1 MTSASLFLLVPK
13 ETSMASPAPPVT
25 LRGVMPALVTP
36 FDAQGRIDFDAFG
49 RLLAKLRADGVKGWV
64 PCGSTGEY
72 NALTAQ
78 ERVSVLEYVADFAS
92 DQEVLIAG
100 TNGGSTAEV
109 IEHSK
114 RAYDIGYRNV
124 LLSSPY
130 YATPAP
136 DELIAHYRSVL
147 DAVDVNI
154 MLYNYPPKVG
164 VEVGLE
170 ILDAFVDEPRVLG
183 IKESSGS
190 LLRAIDIRARYGD
203 RYQLSNGSDDQTV
216 DFYLWGATSW
226 ICGPAN
232 CMARACVDLVDTI
245 ERGEWLA
252 ARDKMMVIY
261 GAMSSLESGKFVQK
275 VKYGCELAGTPVGA
289 CRKPLLE
296 LSPDEKA
303 SFAKALAPVLG

>member
-1 MTSASLFLLVPK
+1 MSAKV
-13 ETSMASPAPPVT
+13 SPIV

-36 FDAQGRIDFDAFG
+36 YDVDGRIDFTAFET
-49 RLLAKLRADGVKGWV
+49 LLTKLRADGVSGWV

-72 NALTAQ
+72 NAMTAD
-78 ERVSVLEYVADFAS
+78 ERVSVLKFVADFA
-92 DQEVLIAG
+92 QPGELLIAG

-109 IEHSK
+109 IEHTK
-114 RAYDIGYRNV
+114 RARDLGYEAV

-147 DAVDVNI
+147 DAVDVSI
-154 MLYNYPPKVG
+154 VLYNYPPKVG

-170 ILDAFVDEPRVLG
+170 VMDAFVDEPRILG
-183 IKESSGS
+183 IKESSGA
-190 LLRAIDIRARYGD
+190 LTRAIDIRARYGD
-203 RYQLSNGSDDQTV
+203 RYQLTNGSDDQTL

-232 CMARACVDLVDTI
+232 CMAKACVDLVATI

-252 ARDKMMVIY
+252 ARDKALNIY
-261 GAMSSLESGKFVQK
+261 GAMASLESGKFVQK
-275 VKYGCELAGTPVGA
+275 VKYGCELAGTPVGVT
-289 CRKPLLE
+289 RKPLLPLTAE
-296 LSPDEKA
+296 EKA
-303 SFAKALAPVLG
+303 AFAKALAPVLA